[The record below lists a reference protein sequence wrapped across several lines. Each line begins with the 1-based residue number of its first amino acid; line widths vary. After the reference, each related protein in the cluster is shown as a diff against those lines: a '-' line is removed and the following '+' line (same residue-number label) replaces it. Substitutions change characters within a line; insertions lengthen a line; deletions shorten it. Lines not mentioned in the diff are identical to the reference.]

1 MKALAQG
8 TLFVVFAVVAG
19 VVGLVVWIGWEVGNR
34 AIAALDAIGPGLF
47 IALELVLFG
56 AVVFALIGGAVALVR
71 WLNCLLYTSPSP
83 RD

>member
-19 VVGLVVWIGWEVGNR
+19 LVGLVVWIGWEVGNR

-47 IALELVLFG
+47 IGLEVAYVPRNPNPHSVVGAL
-56 AVVFALIGGAVALVR
+56 R
-71 WLNCLLYTSPSP
+71 
-83 RD
+83 